1 MNQFL
6 GILMTALS
14 VLIAAIVSGLRL
26 KPYMDAGETYTPPTF
41 ALYPA
46 LIAAAL
52 AIPTVLVLRKVQ
64 GKNEI
69 DIGPVTLADRQ
80 PFMVLWC
87 VLYVTVAVTFF
98 PYQER
103 PKPVAPQQSPRLEKP
118 DTPRQPVHLSL
129 PLFAQNLPVYAEQ
142 QCQSEVVPL

>member
-1 MNQFL
+1 MNHFL
-6 GILMTALS
+6 GIFITALS

-46 LIAAAL
+46 LIAAAI
-52 AIPTVLVLRKVQ
+52 AIPTVLLLRKIQ
-64 GKNEI
+64 GKTDI
-69 DIGPVTLADRQ
+69 DIGPATFADRQ

-87 VLYVTVAVTFF
+87 ILYVTIAVTFF

-103 PKPVAPQQSPRLEKP
+103 PKPPAPQHLPRLEQP
-118 DTPRQPVHLSL
+118 DTPRQPVQLSL
-129 PLFAQNLPVYAEQ
+129 PLFAQNLPVYAEEQ
-142 QCQSEVVPL
+142 RQPEVVPL